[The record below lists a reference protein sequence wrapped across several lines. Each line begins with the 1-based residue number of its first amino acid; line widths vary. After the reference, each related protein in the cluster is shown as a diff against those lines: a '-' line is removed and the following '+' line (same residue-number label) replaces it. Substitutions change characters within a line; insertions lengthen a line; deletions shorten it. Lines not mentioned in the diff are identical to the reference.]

1 MKNLSDQKEDVV
13 QRYVDIMTNAGFKA
27 LFGDMNNKEAVMS
40 IINAF
45 LPEHRKVIDIEY
57 LPTDHQGPMVD
68 VSKEFQ
74 YDFMC
79 RDGSGTLGGKIC
91 LGIHFQRKNQQ

>member
-1 MKNLSDQKEDVV
+1 MS
-13 QRYVDIMTNAGFKA
+13 A
-27 LFGDMNNKEAVMS
+27 LFGDMNNREAVMS

-79 RDGSGTLGGKIC
+79 RDGSSNYIYVFFLTPYVIW
-91 LGIHFQRKNQQ
+91 IQRP

>member
-1 MKNLSDQKEDVV
+1 MS
-13 QRYVDIMTNAGFKA
+13 A

-79 RDGSGTLGGKIC
+79 RYGSGTLGGKIC